1 MDRFIKGII
10 GGDEFYTEILIRG
23 LTFNGPVDDYYVG
36 NFTEVFGGHLENKY
50 GVHYVN
56 KFEDFIPS
64 AALLFFMF
72 EPADTEKMLKR
83 IAPKVAP
90 TTLIVSVVP
99 DLDLATLEET
109 FPENEIVR
117 LFITPSII
125 SGHGLGAYVTSKN
138 ASMSAE
144 SVAQLILNNCG
155 DVVNVENE
163 KELDQLGDF
172 LTANAYIAYVAIQNM
187 VRFAR
192 KIGVPVQEAN
202 YIAEKLFKGAVYTL
216 TEDDKDVASFIQ
228 RGLRDQKF
236 RTRVTKL
243 IEDQG
248 IKAEMK
254 KFIDKPVYAELI
266 EAAESEKASAGSG
279 ASSSS
284 DAALPPA
291 TKFIG
296 VFSHST
302 AKPKPKDKDKDA
314 LPINFRWL
322 HKD

>member
-1 MDRFIKGII
+1 MERFIKGII
-10 GGDEFYTEILIRG
+10 GGDEFYTEVLIRG

-36 NFTEVFGGHLENKY
+36 NFTEQFGAQLENKY
-50 GVHYVN
+50 GVHFVK
-56 KFEDFIPS
+56 KFEDFIPQ
-64 AALLFFMF
+64 AALLFLMF
-72 EPADTEKMLKR
+72 EPVDTEKILKR
-83 IAPKVAP
+83 IAAKVAP
-90 TTLIVSVVP
+90 TTLLVSVVP
-99 DLDLATLEET
+99 DLDMATLEKT
-109 FPENEIVR
+109 FPENEIIR

-125 SGHGLGAYVTSKN
+125 SGHGLGAYVTSQN
-138 ASMSAE
+138 ASLSAE

-155 DVVNVENE
+155 DVINVDDE
-163 KELDQLGDF
+163 KELEQLAGF

-192 KIGVPVQEAN
+192 KIGLSIQDAN

-216 TEDDKDVASFIQ
+216 TEDDKDVSSFIR
-228 RGLRDQKF
+228 RGLLDQKF

-243 IEDQG
+243 IEAHG
-248 IKAEMK
+248 IKTELQ

-266 EAAESEKASAGSG
+266 EAEEAEKMAAGS
-279 ASSSS
+279 SSTQAAPPPKIRPSFSGVSS
-284 DAALPPA
+284 
-291 TKFIG
+291 
-296 VFSHST
+296 

>member
-1 MDRFIKGII
+1 MATFIKGII
-10 GGDEFYTEILIRG
+10 GGDEFYTEVLIRG

-50 GVHYVN
+50 GVHYVK

-64 AALLFFMF
+64 AALLFLMF

-83 IAPKVAP
+83 LAAKIAP

-99 DLDLATLEET
+99 DLELETLEKT

-155 DVVNVENE
+155 DVINVENE
-163 KELDQLGDF
+163 KELEQLADF

-192 KIGVPVQEAN
+192 KIGISVQDSN

-243 IEDQG
+243 IETQG
-248 IKAEMK
+248 IKAELE
-254 KFIDKPVYAELI
+254 KFIEKPVYAELI
-266 EAAESEKASAGSG
+266 EAEESEKMAAGSS
-279 ASSSS
+279 ASQ
-284 DAALPPA
+284 AAAPKIRPS
-291 TKFIG
+291 FSG
-296 VFSHST
+296 VTS

-322 HKD
+322 HK

>member
-1 MDRFIKGII
+1 MAAFIKGII
-10 GGDEFYTEILIRG
+10 GGDEFYTEVLIRG

-64 AALLFFMF
+64 AALLFLMF
-72 EPADTEKMLKR
+72 EPADADKMLRR
-83 IAPKVAP
+83 IVPKVSP

-99 DLDLATLEET
+99 DLNMETLEKN
-109 FPENEIVR
+109 FPDNEIVR

-125 SGHGLGAYVTSKN
+125 SGHGLGAYVMSKN
-138 ASMSAE
+138 ASISAE

-155 DVVNVENE
+155 DVIHVDSE
-163 KELDQLGDF
+163 KELDQLSDF

-216 TEDDKDVASFIQ
+216 TEDDKDVASFIH
-228 RGLRDQKF
+228 RGLIDQRF
-236 RTRVTKL
+236 RTRVTNL
-243 IEDQG
+243 IESQG
-248 IKAEMK
+248 IKAEFQ
-254 KFIDKPVYAELI
+254 KFIDKPVYAEII
-266 EAAESEKASAGSG
+266 EAAEAEKMAD
-279 ASSSS
+279 SSSS
-284 DAALPPA
+284 NSPAPPPKMR
-291 TKFIG
+291 TSFSG
-296 VFSHST
+296 VT
-302 AKPKPKDKDKDA
+302 ASKPKPKDKDA
-314 LPINFRWL
+314 LPVSFRWL